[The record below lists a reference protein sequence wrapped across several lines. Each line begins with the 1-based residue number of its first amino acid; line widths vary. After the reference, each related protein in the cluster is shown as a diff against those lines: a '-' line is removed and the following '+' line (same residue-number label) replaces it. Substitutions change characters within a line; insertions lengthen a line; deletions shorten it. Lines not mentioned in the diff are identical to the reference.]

1 LAGHEAHSPAADASL
16 SALPPPAGG
25 VVCCLLADFLS
36 AEESAMEGCLVRAV
50 RLLALFIVFVCL
62 AVTADCVA
70 GFALRTYWP
79 TWEEDLSTWGEDS
92 LSTPT
97 ATPEEAWL
105 DRTAR
110 RRIQRRLRDE
120 GFEPGA
126 PDGLFGPRTRAAIRD
141 WQRSRGA
148 PQTGYLNGTQALELT
163 DSAEPPAATSNGG
176 DVVRSEF
183 FTLGS
188 HANDV
193 LRIQG
198 TPTRISTYSD
208 FEVWGYGLST
218 VTISTRSREV
228 IEWSDFGG
236 NLRVRLEPR
245 GTEAGGG
252 GDRLPVP
259 PLAIPGQRDERVYE
273 LGDGV
278 EIPRVLRNAN
288 PSYTAAALR
297 QGLQGTVVVEAVV
310 LPDGSVGDVTVLTMN
325 LGRVNDRTGLWEDA
339 DQGETF
345 GLDEAAIR
353 AARRYSFVP
362 GTRLGEPVAMP
373 VTIEFYFSQ

>member
-1 LAGHEAHSPAADASL
+1 MFF
-16 SALPPPAGG
+16 
-25 VVCCLLADFLS
+25 LADLLPRLKN
-36 AEESAMEGCLVRAV
+36 SAMEGCLVRAV

-70 GFALRTYWP
+70 GLALRIYWP
-79 TWEEDLSTWGEDS
+79 TWEEDLSTWEEDLSTWEEDS

-97 ATPEEAWL
+97 ATTETSVEETWL
-105 DRTAR
+105 DRSAR
-110 RRIQRRLRDE
+110 RRVQRRLRDE
-120 GFEPGA
+120 GFDPDA

-163 DSAEPPAATSNGG
+163 GSAEPPAAASNGG
-176 DVVRSEF
+176 DVVRSVYSEF

-188 HANDV
+188 HADDV

-236 NLRVRLEPR
+236 DLRVRLEPR

-252 GDRLPVP
+252 GDR
-259 PLAIPGQRDERVYE
+259 A
-273 LGDGV
+273 LGTD
-278 EIPRVLRNAN
+278 RVLEQDLGVC
-288 PSYTAAALR
+288 AAENR
-297 QGLQGTVVVEAVV
+297 C
-310 LPDGSVGDVTVLTMN
+310 DN
-325 LGRVNDRTGLWEDA
+325 CR
-339 DQGETF
+339 
-345 GLDEAAIR
+345 R
-353 AARRYSFVP
+353 AADGR
-362 GTRLGEPVAMP
+362 T
-373 VTIEFYFSQ
+373 